1 MTTGTV
7 KWFDESKGFGFITRQ
22 DGGKDVFVH
31 HSAIAGTGV
40 KSLAE
45 DQQVTFEVEQGP
57 KGPAASN
64 LQLA

>member
-64 LQLA
+64 VQLA